1 MALTPHE
8 RDVKLAIAFTVL
20 WGTGPDNAREAAAQ
34 VLIGS
39 MLEDIRRIAAQPA
52 AAHQGEA

>member
-8 RDVKLAIAFTVL
+8 RDVKLAIAFAVL
-20 WGTGPDNAREAAAQ
+20 WGVSPDNAKEAAAQ
-34 VLIGS
+34 VLIEW
-39 MLEDIRRIAAQPA
+39 MLEDIRHIAAQPA